1 VHYKKPKDDIKG
13 HNWKKEYATSVLFTL
28 ISLLPCTNYCILE
41 KNIFESQE
49 ISYIEII
56 SLRKKQTCWL

>member
-1 VHYKKPKDDIKG
+1 
-13 HNWKKEYATSVLFTL
+13 
-28 ISLLPCTNYCILE
+28 LE

-56 SLRKKQTCWL
+56 SLRKKQQHAGYEQYI

>member
-28 ISLLPCTNYCILE
+28 TFSTSLYKLLYIGKKHIWISRNLIHWNY
-41 KNIFESQE
+41 
-49 ISYIEII
+49 
-56 SLRKKQTCWL
+56 